1 MAYWKYIAALA
12 LFVNGVSAAAGTLDF
27 EEFVPSP
34 TGNPCC
40 ATLNTQGYRI
50 TDDGAG
56 HLTIVDDTRDAN
68 TNSGSN
74 QLLAEFNFF
83 TMTLPDPENPGF
95 FLPFDLHSFR
105 GGEGR
110 NIDSGFFQYSATSIQ
125 VEGTLA
131 AGGTVSRTFTLD
143 LIADN
148 TEDDFELFIF
158 SAGFTGLSSVTF
170 SGLGGQAGNRFGV
183 DDLVV
188 TQTVP
193 IPAAAWL
200 FGSGLGL
207 LGWMRRRVQS

>member
-1 MAYWKYIAALA
+1 MAYSKYIAAFV
-12 LFVNGVSAAAGTLDF
+12 LFVNGGAAAGATLDF

-50 TDDGAG
+50 TDDGNG

-110 NIDSGFFQYSATSIQ
+110 NIGNFFHYSATSIQ

-131 AGGTVSRTFTLD
+131 AGGTVSQTFALD

-148 TEDDFELFIF
+148 TEDDFELFLF

-170 SGLGGQAGNRFGV
+170 SGLEGQSGNRFAV
-183 DDLVV
+183 DDLMV
-188 TQTVP
+188 TQSVP
-193 IPAAAWL
+193 IPAAFWL
-200 FGSGLGL
+200 FGSALGL
-207 LGWMRRRVQS
+207 LGWLRRKTA

>member
-1 MAYWKYIAALA
+1 MFTRIIAALA
-12 LFVNGVSAAAGTLDF
+12 LIGYGGWAVGATLDF

-74 QLLAEFNFF
+74 QLLLEFDFF

-110 NIDSGFFQYSATSIQ
+110 NVNSGFFQFSATSIQ

-131 AGGTVSRTFTLD
+131 DSGTISQVFTLD

-193 IPAAAWL
+193 IPAAAWM
-200 FGSGLGL
+200 FGSALGL
-207 LGWMRRRVQS
+207 LGWVRRRLR